1 MLSHWKK
8 IFYDK
13 KNYDVHVQYL
23 GVLHDE
29 VNMSVTTVHMV
40 LSIIWRVLNLG
51 WVHSKPSSL
60 ILTTNT
66 SLCVSLCQWYNL
78 LAKLKQDN

>member
-1 MLSHWKK
+1 MIKK
-8 IFYDK
+8 TMH
-13 KNYDVHVQYL
+13 VHVQYL

-51 WVHSKPSSL
+51 
-60 ILTTNT
+60 
-66 SLCVSLCQWYNL
+66 
-78 LAKLKQDN
+78 